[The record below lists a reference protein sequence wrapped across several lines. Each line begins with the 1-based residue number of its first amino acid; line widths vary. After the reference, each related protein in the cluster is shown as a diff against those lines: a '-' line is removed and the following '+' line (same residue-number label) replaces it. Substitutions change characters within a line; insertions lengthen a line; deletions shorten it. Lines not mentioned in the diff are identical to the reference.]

1 MRRAALLLLAL
12 ALALLVP
19 AAARA
24 NGDPASDVLLTDQT
38 FLPFE
43 APISGS
49 AKSDLQKTVAEANS
63 KGYPIRVAVIA
74 FTGDLGTA
82 VSLWGKPQPYSKFLW
97 NELAFQYDKR
107 LLVAMPAGFGFYD
120 GNGKPVDKELAVLK
134 NVKPGT
140 IPTDLTESAAQAVR
154 ELAAAQGVKVAKP
167 SSGGGTVTRDR
178 ILILVVA
185 LVVLAAVL
193 FFPTRLVRRRGR
205 GGAQSPSSEPR

>member
-1 MRRAALLLLAL
+1 VKRATLLLVG
-12 ALALLVP
+12 LALLVP
-19 AAARA
+19 GIARA

-43 APISGS
+43 APISAS
-49 AKSDLQKTVAEANS
+49 AKNDLQKTVAEATA

-97 NELAFQYDKR
+97 NELSFQYPGR

-120 GNGKPVDKELAVLK
+120 GNGKPVDKELKVLK
-134 NVKPGT
+134 RVPPGK
-140 IPTDLTESAAQAVR
+140 IPTALTESAAQAVR
-154 ELAAAQGVKVAKP
+154 ELAAANGVKVAKP
-167 SSGGGTVTRDR
+167 SGGGSSTRDR
-178 ILILVVA
+178 ILILVGALVA
-185 LVVLAAVL
+185 LVVVL
-193 FFPTRLVRRRGR
+193 LLPARLFRRGGR